1 MLVKQTT
8 KRFYIKRFSFIFPE
22 FSTMTAFAP
31 DGTAREGNAKS
42 YFSWH
47 FPK

>member
-22 FSTMTAFAP
+22 FSLIASRTMNL
-31 DGTAREGNAKS
+31 TARDGNPQS
-42 YFSWH
+42 NL
-47 FPK
+47 